1 MKKLIFLISLVIS
14 FNVYSYETKEM
25 VCTEFSKDTP
35 YRKVLNKFTIRYDLS
50 TNNLNI
56 NFENKNKNIGFI
68 KWSVIDVNSQKSRVT
83 GYSIRKVKQNS
94 LESPIQVIDIDFSKP
109 RISFTN
115 FGGPIDF
122 DEIINTPSTIE
133 CVRSN

>member
-1 MKKLIFLISLVIS
+1 MKKIFFIISLVIS
-14 FNVYSYETKEM
+14 FNVYGYETKEM
-25 VCTEFSKDTP
+25 VCTEFSKDTSF
-35 YRKVLNKFTIRYDLS
+35 RKVFNKFTIRYDLS

-56 NFENKNKNIGFI
+56 NFENNKNIGFI
-68 KWSVIDVNSQKSRVT
+68 KWSVIDVNLQKSRVT
-83 GYSIRKVKQNS
+83 GFSIRKVNQNS

-122 DEIINTPSTIE
+122 DEIFYTPSTIE